1 MHRSGSGKHSSQ
13 ILKKMRL
20 MEGQVMI
27 STSGHRLLSE
37 DAEKHLLNMLP
48 LATVLTPNVPEACL
62 LDYEG
67 HYRKVSAEPIAN
79 LTEMKQ
85 LAKDVQSLGPQAVLL
100 KGGHVPLESNHQ
112 KAAQTGGS
120 GGPDIVVD
128 ILYNGNELIT
138 RETPYS
144 TSRNT
149 HGTGC
154 SLASALAAN
163 LAWKRPL
170 HEAVQN
176 ACQYI
181 ETAIKTGF
189 ELGHGNGPINHFH
202 PLYSRCGSKSFSK
215 SASSPRL
222 QDTESTGKGI

>member
-1 MHRSGSGKHSSQ
+1 M
-13 ILKKMRL
+13 
-20 MEGQVMI
+20 V

-37 DAEKHLLNMLP
+37 DAERHLLDMLP

-62 LDYEG
+62 LDYKG
-67 HYRKVSAEPIAN
+67 HHRKVLADSIVT
-79 LTEMKQ
+79 LCEMKK
-85 LAKDVQSLGPQAVLL
+85 LAKDVRLLGPQAVLL
-100 KGGHVPLESNHQ
+100 KGGHVPLDSSYQ
-112 KAAQTGGS
+112 KLAQAGAS
-120 GGPDIVVD
+120 AGPGIVVD
-128 ILYNGNELIT
+128 ILYDGNELIT

-144 TSRNT
+144 TSGNT

-163 LAWKRPL
+163 LAWKKPL
-170 HEAVQN
+170 HEAVRD

-202 PLYSRCGSKSFSK
+202 PLHSRCGSKSSSR

-222 QDTESTGKGI
+222 QDTESTSKGI